1 VQRNIPASKK
11 GDRETMKLKELTNK
25 LGRVTPTGTSAASPP
40 TANAPLQSALPL
52 PKDEVAKMSEP
63 EKPKTAFHPAVAR
76 RPVDLPPAPSSRI
89 DSSQHDPKT
98 LIVGREITLSGEITA
113 CERLLVEGKVEAAL
127 GDCRIIEISE
137 SGLFKGA
144 AEIQEADVRGR
155 FEGKLTV
162 RGRLMIRATGKV
174 TGEIRYGEIEIER
187 GGTILGQIG
196 AVADAPGIRSTGSKN
211 GTATSDAA
219 D

>member
-1 VQRNIPASKK
+1 
-11 GDRETMKLKELTNK
+11 MKLKEFTNK
-25 LGRVTPTGTSAASPP
+25 LGRTAPADAPAAPP
-40 TANAPLQSALPL
+40 AGPNIPVQSALPI

-63 EKPKTAFHPAVAR
+63 EKPKAAFHPAVAR
-76 RPVDLPPAPSSRI
+76 RPVDLPPAPASRI
-89 DSSQHDPKT
+89 DASQHDPKT

-196 AVADAPGIRSTGSKN
+196 AVADAPGIRTTGNKP
-211 GTATSDAA
+211 GTAASDAA

>member
-1 VQRNIPASKK
+1 
-11 GDRETMKLKELTNK
+11 MKLKELTNK
-25 LGRVTPTGTSAASPP
+25 LGRSALADASI
-40 TANAPLQSALPL
+40 AAPARPSVPAQSALPI

-76 RPVDLPPAPSSRI
+76 RPIDLPSAPASRI
-89 DSSQHDPKT
+89 DNGQHDPKT

-144 AEIQEADVRGR
+144 AEIQDADVRGR

-196 AVADAPGIRSTGSKN
+196 AVADPTAARSNGNKPGT
-211 GTATSDAA
+211 TTSDAA